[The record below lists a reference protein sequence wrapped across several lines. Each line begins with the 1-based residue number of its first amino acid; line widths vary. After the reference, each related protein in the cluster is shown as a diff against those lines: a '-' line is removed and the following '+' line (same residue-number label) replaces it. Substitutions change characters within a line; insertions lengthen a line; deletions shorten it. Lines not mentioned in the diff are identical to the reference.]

1 MNLKGKTILNSRQVM
16 EQMGISE
23 NTLIKYE
30 RKRMIKVAFRL
41 GRAKRY
47 IDGEYL
53 DNDTFANSRRW

>member
-1 MNLKGKTILNSRQVM
+1 M

-30 RKRMIKVAFRL
+30 RKRVIKVAFRL

-53 DNDTFANSRRW
+53 DNDAFAKNRTW